1 MSTDAETGRLLEGPW
16 MPSILVLYA
25 STHGQTRKIAER
37 IGADLED
44 SGAEVTLSET
54 SGAELLA
61 LDTYDVVVVG
71 ASVHAG
77 HHQHDV
83 VDWAKHHAIIINQA
97 PSALFSVSLSAV
109 EDTDEARATTQRYI
123 DDLLD
128 DTGWNPNLKTSFAGA
143 LLYREYDFLTR
154 MMMRLVMARGHHP
167 TDTTHDTDY
176 TDWDAVDAFAQR
188 VAELVPAAAAL

>member
-1 MSTDAETGRLLEGPW
+1 MSTDAETRRLLEAPS

-25 STHGQTRKIAER
+25 STHGQTRKIAQR

-44 SGAEVTLSET
+44 AGAEVTLSET

-71 ASVHAG
+71 ASVHVG
-77 HHQHDV
+77 RHQHDV
-83 VDWAKHHAIIINQA
+83 VQWAKHHAITINQQ
-97 PSALFSVSLSAV
+97 PSALFSVSLVAA
-109 EDTDEARATTQRYI
+109 EDTDEARTTSQRYI

-128 DTGWNPNLKTSFAGA
+128 DTGWNPNLKVSFAGA
-143 LLYREYDFLTR
+143 LQYREYDFMTR
-154 MMMRLVMARGHHP
+154 MMMRLLMARGHHP
-167 TDTTHDTDY
+167 TDTSHDTDY
-176 TDWDAVDAFAQR
+176 TDWNAVDAFAER